1 MAKESYPMRNILLV
15 IKHEIITTLQKRSF
29 WITAFLFPLLIVG
42 INLGT
47 QLLINRPEGNSLAPA
62 PSAENAG
69 RTRVIGYV
77 DQANLIKEIP
87 ADVPEGLLQGFPNE
101 EAAQAAVKGGQIDE
115 YVIIAGDYLQTG
127 NLVVV
132 QRNFRPL
139 GSNPGDLFQYV
150 IDANLSGDAGLAAAL
165 SQPAQQVVAQALA
178 PKSAAKDSNP
188 LTTLVPMAVLF
199 IFFFL
204 LVMSSGFMLQ
214 SVAREKE
221 NRTVEILL
229 LSLRPRELMLGK
241 ILGLSVVALLQMAV
255 WIGGGL
261 LVLGRGKEVLSGAAA
276 FELPAGFVIW
286 ALLYFLLGYL
296 LYASL
301 MGAIGALAPNVR
313 ESGQFTIL
321 VLLPLMIPVWFNS
334 LFIQTPDSPLALALS
349 LFPLT
354 APTSMITRLAATQV
368 PTWQIA
374 ASLAGL
380 AVTTYFL
387 VQAAAR
393 FFRADTLLTNTTINW
408 QRIFGAFQSG
418 NAE

>member
-87 ADVPEGLLQGFPNE
+87 ADVPEGLL
-101 EAAQAAVKGGQIDE
+101 
-115 YVIIAGDYLQTG
+115 
-127 NLVVV
+127 
-132 QRNFRPL
+132 
-139 GSNPGDLFQYV
+139 
-150 IDANLSGDAGLAAAL
+150 
-165 SQPAQQVVAQALA
+165 QQVVAQALA

>member
-1 MAKESYPMRNILLV
+1 MRNIILV
-15 IKHEIITTLQKRSF
+15 IKHEIIITLQKRSF
-29 WITAFLFPLLIVG
+29 WITAFLFSLLIVG

-47 QLLINRPEGNSLAPA
+47 QMLINRPEGSNLALA
-62 PSAENAG
+62 PSAGNAS
-69 RTRVIGYV
+69 RTMVIGYV
-77 DQANLIKEIP
+77 DQAGLIKEIP
-87 ADVPEGLLQGFPNE
+87 ADVPQDLLQGFPNE
-101 EAAQAAVKGGQIDE
+101 EAAQAAVKGRQIDE
-115 YVIIAGDYLQTG
+115 YVIIAPDYLQTG

-150 IDANLSGDAGLAAAL
+150 IDTNLTGDAGLAAAL
-165 SQPAQQVVAQALA
+165 SQPEQQVVEHALA
-178 PKSAAKDSNP
+178 PKSTAKGSNP

-214 SVAREKE
+214 SVSREKE

-261 LVLGRGKEVLSGAAA
+261 LVLGRGKEILSGAAA

-313 ESGQFTIL
+313 ESGQFTLL

-334 LFIQTPDSPLALALS
+334 LFIQTPNSPLALALS

-354 APTSMITRLAATQV
+354 APTSMITRLVATQV
-368 PTWQIA
+368 SIWQII

-380 AVTTYFL
+380 AVTTFFL
-387 VQAAAR
+387 VQASAR
-393 FFRADTLLTNTTINW
+393 FFRADTLLSNTTINW
-408 QRIFGAFQSG
+408 QRIFGVLQSG

>member
-1 MAKESYPMRNILLV
+1 MRNIILV

-47 QLLINRPEGNSLAPA
+47 QLLINRPEGNSLALA

-69 RTRVIGYV
+69 RTTVIGYV

-165 SQPAQQVVAQALA
+165 SQPAQQVVAHALA
-178 PKSAAKDSNP
+178 PKSTAKSSNP

-334 LFIQTPDSPLALALS
+334 LFIQTPDSPLAVALS

>member
-1 MAKESYPMRNILLV
+1 MRNIILV
-15 IKHEIITTLQKRSF
+15 IKHEIIITLQKRSF
-29 WITAFLFPLLIVG
+29 WVTAFLFPLVIVG

-47 QLLINRPEGNSLAPA
+47 QILINRPEGSSLELTPT
-62 PSAENAG
+62 AENAD
-69 RTRVIGYV
+69 RTMVIGYV
-77 DQANLIKEIP
+77 DQASLIKEIP
-87 ADVPEGLLQGFPNE
+87 ADVPQGLLQGFPNE

-115 YVIIAGDYLQTG
+115 YAIIARDYLQTG

-132 QRNFRPL
+132 QRNFQPL
-139 GSNPGDLFQYV
+139 GSTPGDLFKYV
-150 IDANLSGDAGLAAAL
+150 IDANLTGDANLAAAL
-165 SQPAQQVVAQALA
+165 SQPAQQVVEHALA
-178 PKSAAKDSNP
+178 PKSVAKGSNP

-214 SVAREKE
+214 SVSREKE

-261 LVLGRGKEVLSGAAA
+261 LVLGRGKEVLNGAAA
-276 FELPAGFVIW
+276 FELPVGFVIW

-313 ESGQFTIL
+313 ESGQFTLL

-334 LFIQTPDSPLALALS
+334 LFIQTPDSPLALVLS

-380 AVTTYFL
+380 AVTTFFL
-387 VQAAAR
+387 VQASAR

-408 QRIFGAFQSG
+408 QRIFGVLQSG

>member
-1 MAKESYPMRNILLV
+1 
-15 IKHEIITTLQKRSF
+15 
-29 WITAFLFPLLIVG
+29 
-42 INLGT
+42 
-47 QLLINRPEGNSLAPA
+47 
-62 PSAENAG
+62 
-69 RTRVIGYV
+69 
-77 DQANLIKEIP
+77 
-87 ADVPEGLLQGFPNE
+87 
-101 EAAQAAVKGGQIDE
+101 
-115 YVIIAGDYLQTG
+115 
-127 NLVVV
+127 
-132 QRNFRPL
+132 
-139 GSNPGDLFQYV
+139 
-150 IDANLSGDAGLAAAL
+150 
-165 SQPAQQVVAQALA
+165 
-178 PKSAAKDSNP
+178 
-188 LTTLVPMAVLF
+188 MAVLF